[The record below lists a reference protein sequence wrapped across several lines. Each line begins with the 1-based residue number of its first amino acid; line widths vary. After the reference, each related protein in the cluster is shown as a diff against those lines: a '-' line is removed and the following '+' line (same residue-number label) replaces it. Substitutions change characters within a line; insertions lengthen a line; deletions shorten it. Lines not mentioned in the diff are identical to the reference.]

1 MAPVGHAS
9 AAGRASLQ
17 RSKSNSGHPRNCSA
31 RWGATRGYPAV
42 AEPTLNVFWRIL
54 NIALPIR
61 PRIGQVE
68 ALVDHWKIR
77 NDIAF
82 HRFHDCGPVVDGW
95 IFHFAAFEA
104 IAVAGSNPVNDLA
117 TPPFH
122 RAQRAPIRRN
132 ALNGG
137 AVRTVRQTGSRSAD
151 D

>member
-42 AEPTLNVFWRIL
+42 AEPTLSVIWRIL

-82 HRFHDCGPVVDGW
+82 HRFHNGRPVVEGRV
-95 IFHFAAFEA
+95 FHLAAFQ
-104 IAVAGSNPVNDLA
+104 AVAFAGAYPVNDLA
-117 TPPFH
+117 APAFH
-122 RAQRAPIRRN
+122 RADGATTGRN
-132 ALNGG
+132 
-137 AVRTVRQTGSRSAD
+137 
-151 D
+151 